1 MTNYYDQQNQN
12 VSGNQINIG
21 GIILYV
27 NKSGW
32 PQQIREWEYKNFV
45 YPFPKDFMWVR
56 LGSKG
61 YTESGAKLEF
71 WQNGQRRILPEL
83 QKWLD
88 QGWEPLG
95 EFGPGCIE
103 IKTYWS
109 HKDKPAGYWVW
120 FTIAGLFTFG
130 LSLFLAL
137 IDVSHIAEPTIF
149 IVQMRRPK

>member
-12 VSGNQINIG
+12 VLGNQINIG
-21 GIILYV
+21 GIVFYV
-27 NKSGW
+27 NKSSW
-32 PQQIREWEYKNFV
+32 PQQIREWEYTDFV
-45 YPFPKDFMWVR
+45 YTYPKGSWWAR

-71 WQNGQRRILPEL
+71 WQNSQRQIFPEL

-88 QGWEPLG
+88 QGWEPIG

-103 IKTYWS
+103 IRTYMS

-130 LSLFLAL
+130 LSLALAL
-137 IDVSHIAEPTIF
+137 LDVSQIAEPTRFVI
-149 IVQMRRPK
+149 QMRHPK